1 VSLRSAA
8 RHGGLA
14 AVAAIALVVA
24 GCNDDGADTTTTE
37 VAPTTSITTMAPQ
50 PTLDM
55 GDELNGTLPEGG
67 PDTTIAGAVPGQDID
82 RLDPPGGQAEP

>member
-50 PTLDM
+50 PTLDI